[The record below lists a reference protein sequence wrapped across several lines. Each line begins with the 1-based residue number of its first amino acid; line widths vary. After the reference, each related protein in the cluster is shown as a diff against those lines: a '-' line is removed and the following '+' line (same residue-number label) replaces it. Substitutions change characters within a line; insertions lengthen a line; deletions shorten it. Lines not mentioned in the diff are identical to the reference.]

1 MASYAPSPFSQG
13 QHVQVNVEGLLDL
26 GDWAGRAAGVSG
38 RVTAVDPVSKM
49 VTVVFDQPVGGQ
61 HSLTVAPNRVRRPN

>member
-13 QHVQVNVEGLLDL
+13 QHVQVNVEGLLEL
-26 GDWAGRAAGVSG
+26 GEWAGRAAAVHA

-49 VTVVFDQPVGGQ
+49 VTVVFAQPVGGT
-61 HSLTVAPNRVRRPN
+61 HSVTVAPNRVRKTN